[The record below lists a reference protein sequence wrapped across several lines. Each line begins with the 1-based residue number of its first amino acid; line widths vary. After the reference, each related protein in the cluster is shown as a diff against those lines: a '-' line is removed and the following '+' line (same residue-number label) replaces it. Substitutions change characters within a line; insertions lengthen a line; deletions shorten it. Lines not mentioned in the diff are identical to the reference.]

1 MNGHWVISEIDWE
14 RIYKNAQDK
23 TRVWIK
29 NNVNILVE
37 AIHEIELK
45 EEMDKYA
52 KGDKL
57 QWELDSLNF
66 YHSGHP
72 LADVTFPQ
80 TFDIAKIADL
90 KENDFDGYFNIKG
103 NVIPKMNLKRIVG
116 TVLVANKKS
125 NIVVLSCP
133 DGVIRVKCYKPQYA
147 KYDKVVEDG
156 YGDVVQESFFEKGTH
171 LCISGF
177 LRDNMFVPK
186 VYGKGCD
193 PITRLVF
200 NEDNMKEC
208 IGLEE
213 KE

>member
-1 MNGHWVISEIDWE
+1 MNGGWYIAENEWNTIHKKV
-14 RIYKNAQDK
+14 QDT

-29 NNVNILVE
+29 NNMEDLIE
-37 AIHEIELK
+37 KIFEIEWK
-45 EEMDKYA
+45 EEYDKYA
-52 KGDKL
+52 SGDIL

-72 LADVTFPQ
+72 LDGLKCPLE
-80 TFDIAKIADL
+80 IAKLDEL

-103 NVIPKMNLKRIVG
+103 NAIPKMNLKLIMG

-133 DGVIRVKCYKPQYA
+133 DGVMRVKCYKVQYA
-147 KYDKVVEDG
+147 KYDKVLEDD
-156 YGDVVQESFFEKGTH
+156 YGDVIQESFFEKGSH
-171 LCISGF
+171 ICVSGF
-177 LRDNMFVPK
+177 LRDGMFIPK
-186 VYGKGCD
+186 VYGKGSD

-200 NEDNMKEC
+200 NELNMKEC